1 MSDYLSDEEQAAR
14 LRSWWVANGINVLVI
29 GVVALGGF
37 MGYRYY
43 DDSAQQSA
51 EASTAALAG
60 YQEADAAERKAL
72 GDELAEQFPGTAQH
86 ALVLLRRAA
95 LAVEEARLSDAEQ
108 ALEAAIEAADDAL
121 LADLARI
128 RLARV
133 LQGLNRSEDAL
144 ARLAQVKNAGY
155 RSWALEVRGDIH
167 MATNNVAQ
175 AHEAYV
181 AALEALGE
189 GEERPILTVK
199 LDTTAPSNGEY
210 VALQDTLNDA
220 LRKAEKALSKAA
232 DDDASLE
239 STNE

>member
-1 MSDYLSDEEQAAR
+1 VSDYLSDEEQAAR

-37 MGYRYY
+37 LGYRYY

-51 EASTAALAG
+51 EASTAALAE
-60 YQEADAAERKAL
+60 YQEADTAEREAL

-95 LAVEEARLSDAEQ
+95 LAAEESRLGDAAQ
-108 ALEAAIEAADDAL
+108 ALEAAIEVADDAL
-121 LADLARI
+121 IADLARI

-144 ARLAQVKNAGY
+144 ATLVKVKNVGY

-167 MATNNVAQ
+167 MAANNVAQ
-175 AHEAYV
+175 AHESYT
-181 AALEALGE
+181 AALEALAE

-210 VALQDTLNDA
+210 VPLQDTLNDA
-220 LRKAEKALSKAA
+220 LRKAEKALSEAA
-232 DDDASLE
+232 ANDVDME
-239 STNE
+239 SANE